1 MTDLNKVFT
10 LLNNFAP
17 CELKEDWDNVGLI
30 VGDMSSKVNKILVAL
45 DCTVDVINEAVEI
58 GADLIVSH
66 HPMIFKGINRVDFN
80 DPTGRKIKML
90 IKNDINLISMHTN
103 LDKAKGGVNDA
114 LCEALELNDIRNIN
128 EEEYSFGRTGTLGNE
143 MTLKDF
149 VLYVK
154 EKLGLP
160 YLSYVGN
167 EDRMIKTV
175 SVSGGAGPEFYVDAL
190 ETSDVFISSEVKHHI
205 GIEVMERDFAIID
218 AGHFETENPVTE
230 KIYNCLKKLQNVE
243 VVISKKYKRV
253 FKRL

>member
-10 LLNNFAP
+10 LLNDFAP
-17 CELKEDWDNVGLI
+17 CELKEEWDNVGLM
-30 VGDMSSKVNKILVAL
+30 VGEMSAKVTKILVAL
-45 DCTVDVINEAVEI
+45 DCTVDVINEAIEI

-80 DPTGRKIKML
+80 DLTGRKIKML

-103 LDKAKGGVNDA
+103 LDKARGGVNDA
-114 LCEALELNDIRNIN
+114 LCEKLGLKEVRNLNED
-128 EEEYSFGRTGTLGNE
+128 EYSFLRTGILEKE
-143 MTLKDF
+143 MTLKEF

-154 EKLGLP
+154 ERLGLSH
-160 YLSYVGN
+160 LNYVGN
-167 EDRMIKTV
+167 DDRIIKTV

-190 ETSDVFISSEVKHHI
+190 KTSDVFISSEVKHHI

-218 AGHFETENPVTE
+218 GGHFETENPVTE
-230 KIYNCLKKLQNVE
+230 KIYECLKNLEDVE
-243 VVISKKYKRV
+243 INISKSYKRV